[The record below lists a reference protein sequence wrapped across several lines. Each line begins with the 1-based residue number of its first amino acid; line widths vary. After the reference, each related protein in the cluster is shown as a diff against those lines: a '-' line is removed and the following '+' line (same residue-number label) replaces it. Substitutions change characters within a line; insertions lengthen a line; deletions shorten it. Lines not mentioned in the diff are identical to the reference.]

1 MTIPFLSADRLSWSA
16 MPLHGSNWDRSKA
29 VLKAR
34 PKILRRDDFICQ
46 GCGWRSEEFQE
57 LHHRDGDHSN
67 YKEANLETLCPLCHQ
82 LFHPASA
89 TISGGGFMIW
99 LPELSQ
105 AELNR
110 LSFPLFWALAAGT
123 SHPLHS
129 AARSTYAMLDQ
140 RRVEL
145 ESHVGRSDAASFGQM
160 LLRLSKKDYDNRVHS
175 MAPIK
180 MLASPKRFQVEVD
193 YWGAV
198 LSKQRSPEAWI
209 AWAEGLPGLTQ
220 PDPSSSPKM
229 PVDAEGA

>member
-1 MTIPFLSADRLSWSA
+1 MTISFISADRLSWSA
-16 MPLHGSNWDRSKA
+16 LPLHGSHWDRSKA
-29 VLKAR
+29 VMKMRPRVLK
-34 PKILRRDDFICQ
+34 RDDYTCQ
-46 GCGWRSEEFQE
+46 ACGWRSEEFQE

-82 LFHPASA
+82 LFHPSSA

-99 LPELSQ
+99 LPELTQ

-123 SHPLHS
+123 THPLYS
-129 AARSTYAMLDQ
+129 VARSTYAMLDQ

-145 ESHVGRSDAASFGQM
+145 ESHVGRSDAASFGQI
-160 LLRLSKKDYDNRVHS
+160 LLRLSPEEYKKRAET

-180 MLASPKRFQVEVD
+180 MLASPKRFQVEID

-198 LSKQRSPEAWI
+198 MAKSKSFE
-209 AWAEGLPGLTQ
+209 AWAEWAEKLPELKLSELGATPVL
-220 PDPSSSPKM
+220 
-229 PVDAEGA
+229 PVDIEGA